1 MKKSPVLRGF
11 FLSEEFFLSMRHYLD
26 GRAGL
31 IECVN
36 GAAAI
41 QALLHGL
48 LQTVEFNAA
57 TGDPAAE
64 RVVRCHLVATF
75 HHQHAAT
82 GAADVVPRSM
92 GFRAPRLAKI

>member
-1 MKKSPVLRGF
+1 MNL
-11 FLSEEFFLSMRHYLD
+11 FLSEEFFLSMRHDLD

-41 QALLHGL
+41 HALLHGL
-48 LQTVEFNAA
+48 SQTVEFNAA
-57 TGDPAAE
+57 TGGPAAE

-75 HHQHAAT
+75 HHHLHAAI
-82 GAADVVPRSM
+82 GATNVVPRSM
-92 GFRAPRLAKI
+92 GFLAPRLAKN

>member
-1 MKKSPVLRGF
+1 MNL

-41 QALLHGL
+41 HALLHGL
-48 LQTVEFNAA
+48 SQTVEFNAA
-57 TGDPAAE
+57 TGGPAAE
-64 RVVRCHLVATF
+64 RVARRHPVATF
-75 HHQHAAT
+75 HHLHAAIGVT
-82 GAADVVPRSM
+82 NVVPRSM
-92 GFRAPRLAKI
+92 GFRAPRLAKN